1 MNVGDSTRA
10 GLQAAL
16 EAWAGDPVLAAPL
29 ADSARAF
36 LVLDGAATEI
46 LHASPAAVP
55 FRDAVADEAGRLSP
69 GLAGQIR
76 TVGGIARPRL
86 VRLRLD
92 PRRIAPPTSCL
103 IAGGTVEAAPALL
116 LVALGPLPT
125 IRPRAVRADPA
136 PDRQAAPAEPTGHA
150 TPDAPGDSDRAVA
163 PAGGDR
169 FVWRSDAGDR
179 IATISGPSFEALAPR
194 LVGRSW
200 ADLAEAGQLRDADA
214 FLAAVETRHTFRA
227 LPAVLDAGTV
237 GTLAL
242 DLSGACLGRSG
253 DAFSGLG
260 GYGVV
265 RAVTAPAVATIP
277 PAAPVETHPDPVE
290 TASVEVPDFDLPSD
304 ANTDRPNAAGEP
316 DRVLPDIRN
325 AAWPPVAVAT
335 EHLDDHAAGDPWSG
349 ARGPGRGH
357 EAVGVAPNAL
367 LSGVVP
373 EPVAPSLPIDRPVA
387 AQEGTDA
394 ALSVTEHAAF
404 REIARALGARYA
416 GDDEVRE
423 AIDADSRGAG
433 AAVMPFPVPRPAET
447 PPPAP
452 RDTLPP
458 PLDDV
463 PAALLIHRGDA
474 VLAANRRL
482 LDLTGHADL
491 ASLQAAGLRRL
502 FRGLPPAPSGGDP
515 AASDGPRIIETAQG
529 GSRPVAVERG
539 PMAWDGAPATCLIL
553 RVVAE
558 ADPARERAAE
568 RLAESFRERHA
579 ADARAT
585 LNALD
590 DGVVTLDAAGRI
602 VAMNRAAA
610 ALFACEP
617 REVVGTAFDSLF
629 DAAQRDV
636 VRAALAGLG
645 TEISIAASG
654 RPVTLRVSVR
664 EGARVAVLR
673 APSEVAA
680 RSTSDVDPQAFDPQA
695 FDRPAFL
702 GHLDREIRT
711 PVEGIVGLADGIL
724 AEPHGVLDERYRVP
738 LRAIRAAGD
747 HVRGLVSDLI
757 EIATIESGGLALSVR
772 PLPLNELVSGCVEL
786 LQPEAARGRIVLRTS
801 FSPDLAPLEADE
813 PSLRQAALAVIGEA
827 IRATAAGGQVIVST
841 TPGER
846 GGVALKV
853 RGTGPGARASEIEA
867 GRAPREGGE
876 AHGTGLGLPLTKA
889 LIEANHGRVRVSN
902 RSGEGMLVEILLPG
916 SKMRVM

>member
-1 MNVGDSTRA
+1 MNVGDSMRA
-10 GLQAAL
+10 GLDAAL
-16 EAWAGDPVLAAPL
+16 AAWAGDLVLAAPL
-29 ADSARAF
+29 ADSTRAF
-36 LVLDGAATEI
+36 LVLDGVATAI
-46 LHASPAAVP
+46 LYASPAAIP
-55 FRDAVADEAGRLSP
+55 FRDAVADAAGNLSP
-69 GLAGQIR
+69 NLAGQIR
-76 TVGGIARPRL
+76 AVGGTVRPRL

-92 PRRIAPPTSCL
+92 PRRIAPPTACL

-116 LVALGPLPT
+116 LVALGPLPAF
-125 IRPRAVRADPA
+125 RPRSMRAVMA
-136 PDRQAAPAEPTGHA
+136 PTPEREAASAEATGHA
-150 TPDAPGDSDRAVA
+150 APNASVAPHQDVA
-163 PAGGDR
+163 PAAGDR
-169 FVWRSDAGDR
+169 FVWRSDAAGR
-179 IATISGPSFEALAPR
+179 IAAIAGPSFEAVAPR

-214 FLAAVETRHTFRA
+214 FLAGVETRDTFRA
-227 LPAVLDAGTV
+227 IPAILDAGTF
-237 GTLAL
+237 GKLAL

-265 RAVTAPAVATIP
+265 RAVTAPGVATEP
-277 PAAPVETHPDPVE
+277 PAGPPETPADPVE
-290 TASVEVPDFDLPSD
+290 AVTAEAPDMGVPSD
-304 ANTDRPNAAGEP
+304 AMTDRPDAAAGEQ
-316 DRVLPDIRN
+316 DRALPDIRM
-325 AAWPPVAVAT
+325 APWPPAAVAT

-349 ARGPGRGH
+349 ARGPGPSH
-357 EAVGVAPNAL
+357 EAARQAPSANVSDAPPEA
-367 LSGVVP
+367 VP
-373 EPVAPSLPIDRPVA
+373 PSLPVDRPVTV
-387 AQEGTDA
+387 QEGADA

-423 AIDADSRGAG
+423 AIDADARGAG
-433 AAVMPFPVPRPAET
+433 AAVMPFPVQRPAEAPT
-447 PPPAP
+447 PAP
-452 RDTLPP
+452 GGTLPP

-474 VLAANRRL
+474 VLAANRSL

-502 FRGLPPAPSGGDP
+502 FRGLPPAPPGTDP
-515 AASDGPRIIETAQG
+515 AESDAPRIIETAQG

-539 PMAWDGAPATCLIL
+539 PTAWDGAPATCLIL
-553 RVVAE
+553 RAVAE

-568 RLAESFRERHA
+568 RLAESFRERHVS
-579 ADARAT
+579 DARAT

-590 DGVVTLDAAGRI
+590 DGVVTLDAADRI

-610 ALFACEP
+610 ALFACAP
-617 REVVGTAFDSLF
+617 REVVGTAFDTLF
-629 DAAQRDV
+629 EAAQQDV

-645 TEISIAASG
+645 TETRIAVGG
-654 RPVTLRVSVR
+654 RLLALRVSAR
-664 EGARVAVLR
+664 DGARVVVLR
-673 APSEVAA
+673 APPEAGAGSA
-680 RSTSDVDPQAFDPQA
+680 SDFDHQAL
-695 FDRPAFL
+695 DRPAFL
-702 GHLDREIRT
+702 GRLDREIRT

-724 AEPHGVLDERYRVP
+724 AEPHGALDERYRVP

-867 GRAPREGGE
+867 GRALREGGA

-889 LIEANHGRVRVSN
+889 LVEANHGRVRVSN

-916 SKMRVM
+916 SEMRMM

>member
-1 MNVGDSTRA
+1 MNVGDSMRA
-10 GLQAAL
+10 GLEAAL
-16 EAWAGDPVLAAPL
+16 AAWAGDPVLATPL
-29 ADSARAF
+29 ADSARVF
-36 LVLDGAATEI
+36 LVLDEAATTI
-46 LHASPAAVP
+46 LHASPAAMP
-55 FRDAVADEAGRLSP
+55 FRDAMADAAGSLSP
-69 GLAGQIR
+69 NLAGQIR
-76 TVGGIARPRL
+76 AVGGTARPRL

-116 LVALGPLPT
+116 LVALGPLPAF
-125 IRPRAVRADPA
+125 RPRPMRAA
-136 PDRQAAPAEPTGHA
+136 TASTPDREAAPAEPNVHA
-150 TPDAPGDSDRAVA
+150 APDAPVADQAAA
-163 PAGGDR
+163 PATGDR
-169 FVWRSDAGDR
+169 FVWRSDAADR
-179 IATISGPSFEALAPR
+179 IAAIAGPSFPALAPR

-200 ADLAEAGQLRDADA
+200 AELAEAGQLRDADA
-214 FLAAVETRHTFRA
+214 FLAAVGTRHTFRA
-227 LPAVLDAGTV
+227 LSTVLDAGTA
-237 GTLAL
+237 GMLAL

-265 RAVTAPAVATIP
+265 RAVTAPAVATVP

-304 ANTDRPNAAGEP
+304 ANTDRSNAAAGEAH
-316 DRVLPDIRN
+316 RVLPDIRN
-325 AAWPPVAVAT
+325 AAWPPAAVAT
-335 EHLDDHAAGDPWSG
+335 EHLDDHAASDPWSG
-349 ARGPGRGH
+349 ARGPGRAN
-357 EAVGVAPNAL
+357 EAAGVAPNAL
-367 LSGVVP
+367 FSGVVP
-373 EPVAPSLPIDRPVA
+373 EPFAPSLPVDHPIA
-387 AQEGTDA
+387 AQEGADA

-423 AIDADSRGAG
+423 AIGPDARGAG
-433 AAVMPFPVPRPAET
+433 AAVMPFPAPKPAE
-447 PPPAP
+447 PAMPEP
-452 RDTLPP
+452 RDTLPA

-491 ASLQAAGLRRL
+491 TSLQAAGLRRL
-502 FRGLPPAPSGGDP
+502 FRGLSAAPPGGDP
-515 AASDGPRIIETAQG
+515 AASDAPRIIETAQG
-529 GSRPVAVERG
+529 GSRPVEVESG
-539 PMAWDGAPATCLIL
+539 PTAWDGAPAICLIL
-553 RVVAE
+553 RAVAE

-568 RLAESFRERHA
+568 RLAESFRERHV

-590 DGVVTLDAAGRI
+590 DGVVTLDAADRI

-617 REVVGTAFDSLF
+617 REVVGTAFETLF
-629 DAAQRDV
+629 EAAQQDV

-645 TEISIAASG
+645 TETSIAAGG

-680 RSTSDVDPQAFDPQA
+680 RSTSVFDPQA

-702 GHLDREIRT
+702 GRLDREIRT

-724 AEPHGVLDERYRVP
+724 AESHGALDERYRVP

-786 LQPEAARGRIVLRTS
+786 LQPEAVRGRIVLRTS

-889 LIEANHGRVRVSN
+889 LVEANHGRVHVSN

-916 SKMRVM
+916 SEMRML